1 MNPVERFQPLLP
13 SIEGAQTVLICS
25 HAMPEGD
32 CLGASLGLC
41 LALEQLG
48 KSVRLFNPDPVP
60 RQCQFLD
67 GWERFEQ
74 QLPSE
79 TFDVVFVLDC
89 GDITR
94 TGPQHIGIPARGP
107 LINIDHHGSN
117 THFGRLNVVDAAA
130 SSTCELIYGLLLAL
144 QVRFTRPMA
153 EALFA
158 GIMIDTG
165 SFRYQNTSTWTLDVA
180 RALVGFG
187 ADPARV
193 ANGLFESM
201 SPARLLLLP
210 RVLDTLQFAA
220 NGQLATIYVSQAM
233 LDKAGAVLSDTEGF
247 INYPRAVDGVEI
259 AVFYKETGSE
269 LSVSM
274 RSKQRADIGSVARKL
289 GGGGHRLAA
298 AFATSDPLAEVQAR
312 LLPLLE
318 QALAEASLPIPP
330 ANGSKVRSQPFNR

>member
-1 MNPVERFQPLLP
+1 MNPVDRFQPLLP
-13 SIEGAQTVLICS
+13 AIEAAHTVLICS
-25 HAMPEGD
+25 HAAPEGD

-48 KSVRLFNPDPVP
+48 KTVRLFNPDPVP

-67 GWERFEQ
+67 GWERFER
-74 QLPSE
+74 QLPE
-79 TFDVVFVLDC
+79 GTFDVVFVVDC
-89 GDITR
+89 GDLSR
-94 TGPQHIGIPARGP
+94 TGPQHVGIPARGP
-107 LINIDHHGSN
+107 VINIDHHGSN
-117 THFGRLNVVDAAA
+117 THFGGLNVVDAAA

-144 QVRFTRPMA
+144 QIRFTRPMA
-153 EALFA
+153 EALLA

-165 SFRYQNTSTWTLDVA
+165 SFRYQNTSAWTLDVA

-193 ANGLFESM
+193 ATGLFESM

-220 NGQLATIYVSQAM
+220 HGQIAAIYVSQAM
-233 LDKAGAVLSDTEGF
+233 LDRAGALLSDTEGF

-274 RSKQRADIGSVARKL
+274 RSKQHADIGAVARKL

-298 AFATSDPLAEVQAR
+298 AFATSEPLADVQAR
-312 LLPLLE
+312 LMPLLE
-318 QALAEASLPIPP
+318 LALAD
-330 ANGSKVRSQPFNR
+330 VSQPNSPAAGSRTQTLPGKP